1 MSRKTT
7 TNEKPAALDSFLKE
21 FLTAPAKRKEAAI
34 EAARVALTGDDGPRP
49 ILVDQA
55 TAARMLSC
63 SRMTIFRMVQSGEL
77 KPVKISGLVRY
88 AVAQL
93 QALAGSGKAA

>member
-1 MSRKTT
+1 MKPNTT
-7 TNEKPAALDSFLKE
+7 TKHPAALDSFLKE

-63 SRMTIFRMVQSGEL
+63 SRITIFRMVRTGEL

-88 AVAQL
+88 PVAQL